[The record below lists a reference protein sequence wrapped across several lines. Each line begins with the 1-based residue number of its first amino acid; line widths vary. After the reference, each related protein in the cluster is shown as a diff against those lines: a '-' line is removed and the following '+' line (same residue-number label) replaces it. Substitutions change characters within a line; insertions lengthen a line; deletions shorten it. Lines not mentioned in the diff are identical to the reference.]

1 MLPFLVTRLGFS
13 WSYVAW
19 LGLLAVSTALVLL
32 RMKDAPYFQYKK
44 MGIPI
49 DPQALLACGEELIPS
64 GTAMDS
70 IRKAAAD
77 WRTWILTFFYFVT
90 FGGFI
95 ALTIWLPTYWAGI
108 F

>member
-1 MLPFLVTRLGFS
+1 L
-13 WSYVAW
+13 
-19 LGLLAVSTALVLL
+19 TALVLF

-49 DPQALLACGEELIPS
+49 DPQALLSCGEELIPS

-70 IRKAAAD
+70 IRKAVAD

-95 ALTIWLPTYWAGI
+95 ALTIWLPTYWTAFFNGPI
-108 F
+108 YKTKALDLQNEGFGR